1 VRPALLA
8 VVLAGV
14 MASRAGAHVVLD
26 PGGAEALLAEVAVH
40 RRASVEA
47 PGESGRVEALFRLG
61 QTVETL
67 VEALNRDV
75 SAHGQRDLFGE
86 LLVGRLQAHTI
97 NVGWVPRDGR
107 YEYDLGAF
115 REYLRRAPRGPWA
128 PEARFRLLAR
138 RFYATLGADPA
149 TLVGTDVGG
158 VLDAVRD
165 EERFLRDYPAHERAV
180 TVRFFLAVDHYRI
193 ARNTRDPAR
202 VREHERHARRALQ
215 QTVDASG
222 EAFEVRAAQTLLE
235 RLAAGP
241 LTPR

>member
-1 VRPALLA
+1 MRAVLLA
-8 VVLAGV
+8 VILT
-14 MASRAGAHVVLD
+14 ASLTSTVDGHVVLD
-26 PGGAEALLAEVAVH
+26 PAGAEALLAEVAVH
-40 RRASVEA
+40 RRASLEA
-47 PGESGRVEALFRLG
+47 PADSGRVEALFRLG
-61 QTVETL
+61 ETVETI

-86 LLVGRLQAHTI
+86 LLVTRLQAHTI
-97 NVGWVPRDGR
+97 NVGWVARDGR
-107 YEYDLGAF
+107 YEYDLAAF
-115 REYLRRAPRGPWA
+115 REYLRRAPRGRWA

-138 RFYATLGADPA
+138 RFYATLGTDPA
-149 TLVGTDVGG
+149 TLVGIDVAG

-165 EERFLRDYPAHERAV
+165 EARFLRDYPTHERAT

-215 QTVDASG
+215 QTVDVSA

-241 LTPR
+241 VTPR